1 MVTTEEEMEYLHRL
15 LAIWERNQARQSPS
29 KRKVFR
35 EIEEGFEPFGVLV
48 RFRYQVDDLVKHG
61 KSRSLSE
68 QMSLG
73 YHPLAYQLASHM
85 RLTKAQQIARAKK
98 PRKRIENELKEAVGE
113 IVVEHP
119 DWTNEM
125 IFDELDRNHSGHDQL
140 LEKVEGA
147 DYFVTNAGGRKTKKS
162 TVRNWIT
169 GFKKKV

>member
-1 MVTTEEEMEYLHRL
+1 MEYLHRL

-98 PRKRIENELKEAVGE
+98 PRKRIESELKEAVRE
-113 IVVEHP
+113 IVAEHP
-119 DWTNEM
+119 DWTSEM
-125 IFDELDRNHSGHDQL
+125 IFNELGSDHHSGPDQL
-140 LEKVEGA
+140 LEKIEEHV
-147 DYFVTNAGGRKTKKS
+147 DYFVTNFGGKKTKKS